1 VLHGRWRLKPP
12 GSDETVSPCREVGL
26 KRIPGIAE
34 SDQQLGSIMW
44 DIISC
49 IAEVEL
55 NPSLEDV
62 KAIVESGREQ
72 YILDRPQTAAND
84 NQLVWPFIPFPEGWY
99 GA

>member
-1 VLHGRWRLKPP
+1 
-12 GSDETVSPCREVGL
+12 
-26 KRIPGIAE
+26 
-34 SDQQLGSIMW
+34 MW